1 MNAIEKGELKKNL
14 KYVVTTGMVTVLVTN
29 IVGLIMPLCLTYEAY
44 AEYKIYTTYIAFAG
58 LLHFGFINGVYL
70 EYGKLNYDQLPKDKF
85 RAYFLILLIM
95 QMLVTVGMVVFA
107 LFCFKEY
114 KLSYF
119 YVALNVPLIN
129 LNCYFSLINQFT
141 KRFKKDTTVQGA
153 QSLLW
158 CILAIG
164 LFFGV
169 TDDSREVLPQVLFIN
184 LFAMIYQIAINC
196 DIAFGKREKIKN
208 VWCDVKGFIKSGSYV
223 MLSELIGLILINVD
237 LIFVQHL
244 FSVYDF
250 AIYAFAVSIINA
262 VYALM
267 TYVNGICYPYLVRE
281 NDEGKTFEKLHNI
294 MLDLGILFLAT
305 YYVLEVILREFVPQY
320 TDSIPVIKILYVTIL
335 VKMIVMGVYNNVC
348 KVLKKN
354 NVFLVINIFVLIVSV
369 VLNWVAFVGGESV
382 EAIGI
387 ASVVSSLIWL
397 AALEIFVH
405 LKVPYV
411 FVWIRI
417 FIAVIAFLCLNYNF
431 VLSVCLYLFVNVV
444 CKFVLGRLDSKI
456 GSKT

>member
-1 MNAIEKGELKKNL
+1 M
-14 KYVVTTGMVTVLVTN
+14 
-29 IVGLIMPLCLTYEAY
+29 
-44 AEYKIYTTYIAFAG
+44 
-58 LLHFGFINGVYL
+58 
-70 EYGKLNYDQLPKDKF
+70 
-85 RAYFLILLIM
+85 
-95 QMLVTVGMVVFA
+95 
-107 LFCFKEY
+107 
-114 KLSYF
+114 
-119 YVALNVPLIN
+119 
-129 LNCYFSLINQFT
+129 
-141 KRFKKDTTVQGA
+141 
-153 QSLLW
+153 
-158 CILAIG
+158 
-164 LFFGV
+164 
-169 TDDSREVLPQVLFIN
+169 
-184 LFAMIYQIAINC
+184 
-196 DIAFGKREKIKN
+196 
-208 VWCDVKGFIKSGSYV
+208 
-223 MLSELIGLILINVD
+223 
-237 LIFVQHL
+237 
-244 FSVYDF
+244 
-250 AIYAFAVSIINA
+250 
-262 VYALM
+262 
-267 TYVNGICYPYLVRE
+267 
-281 NDEGKTFEKLHNI
+281 
-294 MLDLGILFLAT
+294 FLAT
-305 YYVLEVILREFVPQY
+305 YYVLDVILREFVPQY